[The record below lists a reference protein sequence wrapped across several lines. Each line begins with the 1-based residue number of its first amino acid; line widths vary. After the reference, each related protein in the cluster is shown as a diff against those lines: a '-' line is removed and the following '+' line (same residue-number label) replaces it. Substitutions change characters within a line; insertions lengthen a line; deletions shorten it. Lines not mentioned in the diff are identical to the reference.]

1 MARKYFNWKL
11 VIILLIGLI
20 VLGVTAF
27 GLRSWQRER
36 RSSRGLVLGNKLYD
50 QGNWKEA
57 AQNLGRYIAVVQD
70 DVPVLV
76 KYADAQLNIRP
87 LKRNNIQQA
96 IATYR
101 IILRIEKGNFE
112 TATRLVGIYLQMG
125 MSGEAELIAVRALE
139 VDPDLQNKS
148 KTGAQAKQVMELK
161 RMLAIALARQRKF
174 KEAVEELK
182 EIITEYPE
190 HILAYEFLG
199 QLGEQ
204 RLEDY
209 PQEPLFWFDEAVK
222 NNLST
227 ALAYIIRAAYHL
239 RHGDK
244 VKNLA
249 DLEQAEQ
256 LDLSEPAI
264 RLRLAKEFI
273 NANVF
278 DKAEKHL
285 IATQKVE
292 PASQVLWETWAQL
305 ALKSD
310 SKTTMLKV
318 AKTGLKELSLQPWDF
333 MPTAAELY
341 IKCDELDL
349 ASVCI
354 NKLRQND
361 IMPTT
366 TAFLEGLVADRKGD
380 HNEAANCWYKVIQLG
395 NKSPRIRLAL
405 ASTLTRLGDTSSAL
419 VQGRTLISENPDFL
433 DGHLFLAR
441 LLAQTGNWTGTA
453 QHAYQARQLS
463 PTNVEAALL
472 HLQARIQLLVVNGAD
487 KDSKEWQG
495 VEQQL
500 ATLENATD
508 GSLSVKLLQL
518 QLAMLQKNFTDAET
532 LINKLKKDHPSQI
545 RVAMAEIE
553 LLSFADKAEE
563 AILRL
568 RDIVRKFP
576 ETIQPAKYLAI
587 LLSQQN
593 NHKESEKVIKDALA
607 RVEKPVAH
615 RELGLLLAAL
625 YAQWDK
631 KDDICPLLNQLAQ
644 KLPDD
649 ILIKRQLL
657 KLKEIVENTEKAQ
670 QLVDDIRSIEGDNGW
685 QWRYEQAKIWFVQKD
700 SKDHHP
706 QIISLLKEN
715 LSANPDEQSS
725 RILLA
730 AIYEKAGR
738 LPLAISTYREA
749 LNRSPRDL
757 RIIIPVVA
765 ALYKANEY
773 DQADVILRQAANH
786 KLYHPELKKLELQ
799 SHLKRGQLSSASDD
813 IDNLLANDPDNR
825 SMYLTLALLKIRQGK
840 FIEAEELLGKLK
852 SEEPD
857 SLPIAVAQVELNMR
871 QGKSTEAISLCDEIV
886 NKFNNASAHIIRAR
900 TLASFGQVDKAKKDF
915 EQATVMEPNNVES
928 WMAKSRFY
936 AFINQNDT
944 AITDIEKAMLLA
956 PNNLTI
962 QKNAILLFFASGD
975 REILQKG
982 KALLDELMES
992 NPDDIELR
1000 LYKSRS
1006 LLTKGTNPAVKQAA
1020 GILQKITEEQPDL
1033 TEAWILLSQI
1043 ALGQGQSTKALD
1055 FALRG
1060 LIYQPNDK
1068 NLLLLRAKAEAAKS
1082 PTLAI
1087 PTLRILQERYPNDA
1101 DVAIYLANI
1110 YLATNQSQKAIDL
1123 LKTQLASSNGTPDER
1138 KIHISLAV
1146 ALYKNGNKAEAQEKF
1161 HTLQQSAPD
1170 DPAPLLAQIQLL
1182 KDEQLWTQLR
1192 QIAFDWSQN
1201 HPEDAYTPY
1210 TIASNLAA
1218 NESSKAKKIAED
1230 LLRGILNR
1238 DPDSLAAMHTLAMLL
1253 QTMGN
1258 STEAATLYRQILTL
1272 QPDNV
1277 VAINNLAWILCDEQG
1292 KYKEALELAQ
1302 RGLRFAPDYVDLVD
1316 TRGVLYDKL
1325 GQYDKAIQDFNRCL
1339 ELYPDKTPARAA
1351 SYLHL
1356 AKTQTKLGQKDEAV
1370 ESLKKALELNAE
1382 IGGLSEAEQ
1391 VDAENLV
1398 ENLSR
1403 GI

>member
-1 MARKYFNWKL
+1 MARRYFNWKL

-27 GLRSWQRER
+27 GLRRWQRER
-36 RSSRGLVLGNKLYD
+36 RSSQGLVLGNKFYD
-50 QGNWKEA
+50 QGNWEEA
-57 AQNLGRYIAVVQD
+57 AKNLGQYIAVVGD
-70 DVPVLV
+70 DVPALL
-76 KYADAQLNIRP
+76 KYADAQFNIRP
-87 LKRNNIQQA
+87 LKRSNIQQA
-96 IATYR
+96 IGSYR
-101 IILRIEKGNFE
+101 AILRIEKTNFE
-112 TATRLVGIYLQMG
+112 SAAKLVEIYLQMR
-125 MSGEAELIAVRALE
+125 MFGEAELIAARTLE

-148 KTGAQAKQVMELK
+148 KMEAQAKQCMELR
-161 RMLAIALARQRKF
+161 RMLAIALAGQRKF
-174 KEAVEELK
+174 KEAIEELK
-182 EIITEYPE
+182 EIVTEYPE
-190 HILAYEFLG
+190 QILAYELLG

-204 RLEDY
+204 RLEDF
-209 PQEPLFWFDEAVK
+209 PQDPLFWYDEAVK
-222 NNLST
+222 NNPSA
-227 ALAYIIRAAYHL
+227 ALAYITRAAYHL

-256 LDLSEPAI
+256 LDLPEPAI

-305 ALKSD
+305 ALWSD

-341 IKCDELDL
+341 INCDELDL

-366 TAFLEGLVADRKGD
+366 TAFLEGLIADKRG
-380 HNEAANCWYKVIQLG
+380 HYNEAANCWYKVIQLG
-395 NKSPRIRLAL
+395 DKSPRVRLAL
-405 ASTLTRLGDTSSAL
+405 ASALIRLGDTSSAL
-419 VQGRTLISENPDFL
+419 VQGRTLISENPDFPG
-433 DGHLFLAR
+433 GHLLLAR
-441 LLAQTGNWTGTA
+441 LLTQTGDWTETVLHA
-453 QHAYQARQLS
+453 QQARRLS

-472 HLQARIQLLVVNGAD
+472 YLQARIQLLLANGAD
-487 KDSKEWQG
+487 KDSVVWQE

-500 ATLENATD
+500 AILENATD
-508 GSLSVKLLQL
+508 GSLDVKLLQFKL
-518 QLAMLQKNFTDAET
+518 VMLQKNFTDAET
-532 LINKLKKDHPSQI
+532 LISELKKNHPSQI

-553 LLSFADKAEE
+553 LLSFAGKAEE

-568 RDIVRKFP
+568 RDIVREFP
-576 ETIQPAKYLAI
+576 ETTQPVKHLAI
-587 LLSQQN
+587 LLSRQN
-593 NHKESEKVIKDALA
+593 SYKESEKVVKEALA
-607 RVEKPVAH
+607 RVEQPVGQ
-615 RELGLLLAAL
+615 RELGLLLAGL
-625 YAQWDK
+625 YTHWDK
-631 KDDICPLLNQLAQ
+631 EDDIYPLLNQLAQ

-649 ILIKRQLL
+649 ILVKRQLL
-657 KLKEIVENTEKAQ
+657 KLKEIAEDTEKAQ
-670 QLVDDIRSIEGDNGW
+670 QIVDDIKSVEGDNGW
-685 QWRYEQAKIWFVQKD
+685 QWRYEQAKIWFLQDD
-700 SKDHHP
+700 SEDHHP

-730 AIYEKAGR
+730 AVYEKAGR

-749 LNRSPRDL
+749 LNRSPQDL

-773 DQADVILRQAANH
+773 DQADKILHQAANH

-825 SMYLTLALLKIRQGK
+825 AMYLTLALLKVRQGK
-840 FIEAEELLGKLK
+840 FIEAEKLLENLK

-857 SLPIAVAQVELNMR
+857 SLAITVAQIELNMR

-886 NKFNNASAHIIRAR
+886 KKFNDAFAYIIRAR
-900 TLASFGQVDKAKKDF
+900 TLASFGQIDKAKKDF
-915 EQATVMEPNNVES
+915 EQAIVIEPDNVES
-928 WMAKSRFY
+928 WVAKSKFY
-936 AFINQNDT
+936 NSINQRDT
-944 AITDIEKAMLLA
+944 AITDIKKAMLLA
-956 PNNLTI
+956 PNNLAI
-962 QKNAILLFFASGD
+962 QKNAIQLFFASGD

-982 KALLDELMES
+982 EALLDELMVS

-1006 LLTKGTNPAVKQAA
+1006 LLTKGTNPAVTQGA
-1020 GILQKITEEQPDL
+1020 GILRKITKEQPSL
-1033 TEAWILLSQI
+1033 TEAWILLAQM

-1055 FALRG
+1055 FALQG

-1068 NLLLLRAKAEAAKS
+1068 TLLLLRAKAEAAKS

-1087 PTLRILQERYPNDA
+1087 PTLKILQERYANDT
-1101 DVAIYLANI
+1101 DVAIYLANT
-1110 YLATNQSQKAIDL
+1110 YLAANQPQKAVDL
-1123 LKTQLASSNGTPDER
+1123 LRTQLASSNGTPDEQ
-1138 KIHISLAV
+1138 KIQVSLAV
-1146 ALYKNGNKAEAQEKF
+1146 ALYKNGNKEEAQEKF

-1170 DPAPLLAQIQLL
+1170 DPAPLLARIQLL

-1192 QIAFDWSQN
+1192 QIAIDWSQN

-1210 TIASNLAA
+1210 TIANNLAA
-1218 NESSKAKKIAED
+1218 NESSTARKIAED

-1238 DPDSLAAMHTLAMLL
+1238 DPDSLAAMNMLAMLL
-1253 QTMGN
+1253 QTIGN
-1258 STEAATLYRQILTL
+1258 STEAATLYQRILIS

-1277 VAINNLAWILCDEQG
+1277 VAVNNLAWILCDEQG

-1302 RGLRFAPDYVDLVD
+1302 RGLQSAPDYVDLID

-1339 ELYPDKTPARAA
+1339 ELYPDKAPARTA

-1356 AKTQTKLGQKDEAV
+1356 AKVLTKLGQKDKAV
-1370 ESLKKALELNAE
+1370 ESFKKALELNAE
-1382 IGGLSEAEQ
+1382 IGGLSEVEHT
-1391 VDAENLV
+1391 DTENLI